1 VPTINEDVWNL
12 NIKGLVTNSIAFNY
26 QDIKTMPS
34 VEEYATLSCISNKI
48 GADFISTAKWKGVR
62 LKDVLAKAEI
72 NPKAKFIV
80 FKCKDGYDVGIPLE
94 RGLLD
99 GTILAYEMNDAPLT
113 ADHGFPLRAI
123 VPDIYGMMNAK
134 WITEIELVDTVYEGF
149 WQRKGWS
156 NNANTRT
163 LSSIAIPG
171 NDPIQKRFRNLSSV
185 EIKSDENIPV
195 AGIAFAGD
203 RGISNVQIS
212 IDDGASWNNAILKE
226 PLSRYSWVLW
236 TTDINTKG
244 IDKIIVRA
252 IDKAGKIQTS
262 EINKPFPNGAT
273 GYHIINI

>member
-1 VPTINEDVWNL
+1 
-12 NIKGLVTNSIAFNY
+12 
-26 QDIKTMPS
+26 MPS

-72 NPKAKFIV
+72 NQKAKFIV

-273 GYHIINI
+273 CYHIINI